1 MRDSSPNYDAAGL
14 YVTVAALGGLDAS
27 FALFGFME

>member
-1 MRDSSPNYDAAGL
+1 MRDSSPSHDAAGL
-14 YVTVAALGGLDAS
+14 YVTAAALGGLDAF